1 MSTQNCSNC
10 YNGCTEITSD
20 KCVKYTGVDV
30 PLLGIQ
36 NGDSLSFIEQ
46 SIINFLSSTLD
57 GTGILPIVPASSI
70 CPTVDGELPDC
81 SPLSLNNY
89 LTAITQALCKIEES
103 IVVIEEEIP
112 TDPYILGCIT
122 VPGITDDPT
131 ESTDTQAVLQAVINK
146 LCQVS
151 EQLTSFIEYVANTY
165 VAISDI
171 NSYIESYIES
181 DPNASLISNRMAPY
195 TVQAYFGPLSNFDGG
210 GAGLGDWA
218 NIYLCNGTNGTPDLR
233 GRVIVGVTD
242 MLGNAPLDG
251 NVNPSNGNPNY
262 GFGDALGTNNV
273 TLTTQQLPVHDHGA
287 NAQSELNPSTHSH
300 KVFSSDPSSS
310 GGQCNDGGTS
320 TTQYLSNWCSS
331 GGPAAYAIKFN
342 HLGNLPDVGVSGP
355 PVRSTSPW
363 DQITQNVDTDVTVTP
378 TGGGDSHENYQP
390 GRGGY
395 YIIYLP

>member
-57 GTGILPIVPASSI
+57 GTGILPIIPASSI
-70 CPTVDGELPDC
+70 CPTVDSELPDC

-112 TDPYILGCIT
+112 SDPYILGCIT
-122 VPGITDDPT
+122 VPGATDDPT

-171 NSYIESYIES
+171 NSYIESYIQS
-181 DPNASLISNRMAPY
+181 DPSASLISNRMVPY
-195 TVQAYFGPLSNFDGG
+195 AVTAYFGPLSNFDGG

-218 NIYLCNGTNGTPDLR
+218 NIYLCNGNNATPDLR
-233 GRVIVGVTD
+233 GRVIVGVTN
-242 MLGNAPLDG
+242 MLGNAGYDDA
-251 NVNPSNGNPNY
+251 VNPNITGNPNWLE
-262 GFGDALGTNNV
+262 GTALGANNV
-273 TLTTQQLPVHDHGA
+273 TLTTAQIPDHNHGA
-287 NAQSELNPSTHSH
+287 SAVSALIPSTHTH
-300 KVFSSDPSSS
+300 KIFGNSTNGTNENVDGVSSLTPYNSS
-310 GGQCNDGGTS
+310 GQA
-320 TTQYLSNWCSS
+320 S
-331 GGPAAYAIKFN
+331 GYAIKST
-342 HLGNLPDVGVSGP
+342 LTQETPITGQTSGP
-355 PVRSTSPW
+355 ISNNQPVVQR
-363 DQITQNVDTDVTVTP
+363 VDTLVAINP
-378 TGGGDSHENYQP
+378 TGGGDSHQNYQP
-390 GRGGY
+390 GRAGY

>member
-57 GTGILPIVPASSI
+57 GTGILPIIPASSI
-70 CPTVDGELPDC
+70 CPTVDSELPDC

-112 TDPYILGCIT
+112 TDPYILGCLT

-251 NVNPSNGNPNY
+251 NVDPSNGNPDY

-273 TLTTQQLPVHDHGA
+273 TLTTQQLPVHTHGTTA
-287 NAQSELNPSTHSH
+287 DSALNPSTHTH
-300 KVFSSDPSSS
+300 KIFGNQANPTNENVS
-310 GGQCNDGGTS
+310 GVNSLTS
-320 TTQYLSNWCSS
+320 FNNS
-331 GGPAAYAIKFN
+331 GAAGSYAIKTT
-342 HLGNLPDVGVSGP
+342 LDQLTPTVGQTSGP
-355 PVRSTSPW
+355 ISNNQPVAQS
-363 DQITQNVDTDVTVTP
+363 VDTVVTVQP
-378 TGGGDSHENYQP
+378 TGGGESHENYQP

>member
-57 GTGILPIVPASSI
+57 GTGILPIIPASSI
-70 CPTVDGELPDC
+70 CPTVDSEFPDC

-112 TDPYILGCIT
+112 NDPYILGCIT
-122 VPGITDDPT
+122 VPGATDDPT

-171 NSYIESYIES
+171 NSYIESYIQS
-181 DPNASLISNRMAPY
+181 DPSASLISNRMAPY
-195 TVQAYFGPLSNFDGG
+195 AVTAYFGPLSNFDAG

-218 NIYLCNGTNGTPDLR
+218 NIYLCNGNNATPDLR
-233 GRVIVGVTD
+233 GRVLVGTTVGMGGGTLD
-242 MLGNAPLDG
+242 PNVDPNQGENPAYELG
-251 NVNPSNGNPNY
+251 
-262 GFGDALGTNNV
+262 
-273 TLTTQQLPVHDHGA
+273 LTRGA
-287 NAQSELNPSTHSH
+287 NSITLSPQQIPAHTHTAQCSTEGAHSH
-300 KVFSSDPSSS
+300 TGTAAGPYIPEESPIA
-310 GGQCNDGGTS
+310 GGGGFDGGDYIWRQRPFISMS
-320 TTQYLSNWCSS
+320 TA
-331 GGPAAYAIKFN
+331 GEHN
-342 HLGNLPDVGVSGP
+342 HDITINSFGLGE
-355 PVRSTSPW
+355 
-363 DQITQNVDTDVTVTP
+363 
-378 TGGGDSHENYQP
+378 SHLNYQP
-390 GRGGY
+390 GIGAY
-395 YIIYLP
+395 YIIYIP

>member
-57 GTGILPIVPASSI
+57 GTGILPIIPASSI
-70 CPTVDGELPDC
+70 CPTVDSELPDC

-112 TDPYILGCIT
+112 SDPYILGCIT

-171 NSYIESYIES
+171 NSYIESYIQS
-181 DPNASLISNRMAPY
+181 DPSASLISNRMVPY
-195 TVQAYFGPLSNFDGG
+195 AVTAYFGTLSNFDGG

-218 NIYLCNGTNGTPDLR
+218 NIYLCNGNNATPDLR
-233 GRVIVGVTD
+233 GRVLV
-242 MLGNAPLDG
+242 
-251 NVNPSNGNPNY
+251 
-262 GFGDALGTNNV
+262 
-273 TLTTQQLPVHDHGA
+273 
-287 NAQSELNPSTHSH
+287 
-300 KVFSSDPSSS
+300 
-310 GGQCNDGGTS
+310 
-320 TTQYLSNWCSS
+320 
-331 GGPAAYAIKFN
+331 
-342 HLGNLPDVGVSGP
+342 
-355 PVRSTSPW
+355 
-363 DQITQNVDTDVTVTP
+363 
-378 TGGGDSHENYQP
+378 
-390 GRGGY
+390 
-395 YIIYLP
+395 

>member
-57 GTGILPIVPASSI
+57 GTGILPIIPASSI
-70 CPTVDGELPDC
+70 CPTVDSELPDC

-251 NVNPSNGNPNY
+251 NVDPSNGNPDY

-273 TLTTQQLPVHDHGA
+273 TLTTQQLPVHTHSA
-287 NAQSELNPSTHSH
+287 TALSTLNPSTHTH
-300 KVFSSDPSSS
+300 KMFAAGSNDSNENGVFSMTVYNNQS
-310 GGQCNDGGTS
+310 GNAAAAMKNS
-320 TTQYLSNWCSS
+320 LTQIT
-331 GGPAAYAIKFN
+331 PT
-342 HLGNLPDVGVSGP
+342 VGEVSGP
-355 PVRSTSPW
+355 IDSNHQPVIQT
-363 DQITQNVDTDVTVTP
+363 IATNVTVQP
-378 TGGGDSHENYQP
+378 TGGGESHENYQP

>member
-1 MSTQNCSNC
+1 
-10 YNGCTEITSD
+10 
-20 KCVKYTGVDV
+20 VDV

-57 GTGILPIVPASSI
+57 GTGILPIIPASSI
-70 CPTVDGELPDC
+70 CPTVDSELPDC

-251 NVNPSNGNPNY
+251 NVDPSNGNPDY

-273 TLTTQQLPVHDHGA
+273 TLTTQQLPVHTHSA
-287 NAQSELNPSTHSH
+287 TALSTLNPSTHTH
-300 KVFSSDPSSS
+300 KIFGNQANSTNANVPGVNSLTSFNNS
-310 GGQCNDGGTS
+310 G
-320 TTQYLSNWCSS
+320 
-331 GGPAAYAIKFN
+331 AAGSYAIKTT
-342 HLGNLPDVGVSGP
+342 LDQLTPIVGQTSGP
-355 PVRSTSPW
+355 ISNDEPV
-363 DQITQNVDTDVTVTP
+363 TQTIATNVTVQP
-378 TGGGDSHENYQP
+378 TGGGESHENYQP

>member
-57 GTGILPIVPASSI
+57 GTGILPIIPASSI
-70 CPTVDGELPDC
+70 CPTVDSELPDC

-112 TDPYILGCIT
+112 NDPYILGCLT
-122 VPGITDDPT
+122 VPGATDDPT

-151 EQLTSFIEYVANTY
+151 AQLTSFIDYVANTY

-171 NSYIESYIES
+171 NSYIESYIQS
-181 DPNASLISNRMAPY
+181 DPNSSLISNRMVPY
-195 TVQAYFGPLSNFDGG
+195 AVTAYYGPLSNFDGG

-218 NIYLCNGTNGTPDLR
+218 NIYLCNGTNATPDLR

-242 MLGNAPLDG
+242 MLGNAGYDDAVSP
-251 NVNPSNGNPNY
+251 NIQGNPIWTGGNN
-262 GFGDALGTNNV
+262 FNALGSNNV
-273 TLTTQQLPVHDHGA
+273 RLTTQQIPSHNHGA
-287 NAQSELNPSTHSH
+287 TAQSALNPSTHTH
-300 KVFSSDPSSS
+300 KIFGAQTNPDNENYSVSSLT
-310 GGQCNDGGTS
+310 NWRTDGEAG
-320 TTQYLSNWCSS
+320 N
-331 GGPAAYAIKFN
+331 YAIKTTVTQVT
-342 HLGNLPDVGVSGP
+342 PTVGQTSGP
-355 PVRSTSPW
+355 ISNNQPVVQS
-363 DQITQNVDTDVTVTP
+363 VDTVVAVDN
-378 TGGGDSHENYQP
+378 TGGGDSHQNYQP
-390 GRGGY
+390 GRAGY
-395 YIIYLP
+395 YIIYIP

>member
-57 GTGILPIVPASSI
+57 GTGILPIIPASSI
-70 CPTVDGELPDC
+70 CPTVDSELPDC

-112 TDPYILGCIT
+112 NDPYILGCIT
-122 VPGITDDPT
+122 VPGATDDPT

-171 NSYIESYIES
+171 NSYIESYIQS
-181 DPNASLISNRMAPY
+181 DPNSSLISNRMAPY
-195 TVQAYFGPLSNFDGG
+195 AVTAYFGPLSNFDGG

-218 NIYLCNGTNGTPDLR
+218 NIYLCNGINGTPDLR

-242 MLGNAPLDG
+242 MLGNAGYDDA
-251 NVNPSNGNPNY
+251 VNPNIQGNPNWTA
-262 GFGDALGTNNV
+262 GTALGVNNV
-273 TLTTQQLPVHDHGA
+273 VLTTAQIPSHNHGA
-287 NAQSELNPSTHSH
+287 TAESILTPSTHSH
-300 KVFSSDPSSS
+300 KLFEPSPNGS
-310 GGQCNDGGTS
+310 QCNNGGTS
-320 TTQYLSNWCSS
+320 TTQNLSNWCAS
-331 GGPAAYAIKFN
+331 GDPAAYAIKYN
-342 HLGNLPDVGVSGP
+342 HLGNLPSVGVSGP

-363 DQITQNVDTDVTVTP
+363 DQITQEVDTVVAIDP
-378 TGGGDSHENYQP
+378 TGGGDSHQNYQP
-390 GRGGY
+390 GRAGY

>member
-57 GTGILPIVPASSI
+57 GTGILPIIPASSI
-70 CPTVDGELPDC
+70 CPIVDSELPDC

-112 TDPYILGCIT
+112 SDPYILGCIT
-122 VPGITDDPT
+122 VPGATDDPT

-171 NSYIESYIES
+171 NSYIESYIQN
-181 DPNASLISNRMAPY
+181 DPNSSLISNRMAPY
-195 TVQAYFGPLSNFDGG
+195 AVTAYFGPLSNFDGG

-218 NIYLCNGTNGTPDLR
+218 NIYLCNGINGTPDLR

-242 MLGNAPLDG
+242 MLGNAGYDDA
-251 NVNPSNGNPNY
+251 VNPTIQGNPNWTADP
-262 GFGDALGTNNV
+262 FNALGANNV
-273 TLTTQQLPVHDHGA
+273 VLTTAQIPSHNHEN
-287 NAQSELNPSTHSH
+287 NAQSALNPSTHTH
-300 KVFSSDPSSS
+300 KIFGNSANGTDDNIPGVSSLTPFNNS
-310 GGQCNDGGTS
+310 GSFGS
-320 TTQYLSNWCSS
+320 
-331 GGPAAYAIKFN
+331 YAIKTT
-342 HLGNLPDVGVSGP
+342 LTQETPITGQTSGP
-355 PVRSTSPW
+355 ISNNQPV
-363 DQITQNVDTDVTVTP
+363 TQTVDTVVAIND
-378 TGGGDSHENYQP
+378 TGGGDSHQNYQP
-390 GRGGY
+390 GRAGY